1 MVVKLKKQKMKI
13 PDNLPFGPTDN
24 VYLQGNFAPILK
36 EEYHPELKVE
46 GQIPPELNG
55 AVLIRV
61 GPNAAYKPLSMK
73 YHHWTD
79 GAGMIN
85 AFYITD
91 GKVSYRNRFVNTFKM
106 ENDRKANRSLFG
118 GIQSLSKTTLKGWN
132 ILKINIFNLVYLEI
146 RKLMGLGPTVS
157 QFNKIAPVMNDS
169 NTNILLQNGYVLSI
183 EEVGKPYI
191 IKLDT
196 LETLGEFNY
205 HGQLMRNNSA
215 HPLTDP
221 FNKCSYTNSYSPI
234 APYMKYYEITP
245 DSRISYETDMDVPYP
260 AMVHGFALSEKYYVH
275 FHFPAVYRK
284 EYLGTKNPIRWEPE
298 NNDSFIGILK
308 RNDPNAKT
316 KWYKI
321 PTCWVFHNMN
331 AYDEGDKV
339 VMFVARF
346 PRIPM
351 FGLDTKN
358 PSPPFTEQPHSKFA
372 KWTLDL
378 KTGNFDE
385 EIINPNLVEFPLMDP
400 RYLTK
405 KQKHGWYTSLVD
417 DVQKYGLWNTICH
430 YDFEK
435 SVEES
440 YYAGK
445 DFYVGESL
453 FTPKHKNSPEGEG
466 YIMAI
471 RYNLM
476 ENKSD
481 ILILNAQNVSA
492 GPIATIKVPRRIEY
506 DFHGSIIRDWDVKI

>member
-1 MVVKLKKQKMKI
+1 MSI
-13 PDNLPFGPTDN
+13 PNNLPFGPTDN
-24 VYLQGNFAPILK
+24 VYLQGNFAPILD
-36 EEYHPELKVE
+36 EEQHADLMVE
-46 GQIPPELNG
+46 GQIPAELNG
-55 AVLIRV
+55 SVLIRV
-61 GPNAAYKPLSMK
+61 GPNAAYKPLDMK
-73 YHHWTD
+73 YHHWID

-85 AFYITD
+85 AFYIEE

-106 ENDRKANRSLFG
+106 DHERKANRALFG
-118 GIQSLSKTTLKGWN
+118 GIQSMSKTTWKGWVLLKFN
-132 ILKINIFNLVYLEI
+132 ILNLIWLGI
-146 RKLMGLGPTVS
+146 RRFLGMGPTDG
-157 QFNKIAPVMNDS
+157 QFDKIAPAMNDS
-169 NTNILLQNGYVLSI
+169 NTNILLQNGYVLSF
-183 EEVGKPYI
+183 EEVGRPYI

-205 HGQLMRNNSA
+205 NGELLRNNSA

-221 FNKCSYTNSYSPI
+221 FNGHSYTNSYSPV

-245 DSRISYETDMDVPYP
+245 DSRISYVTDMDVPYP

-275 FHFPAVYRK
+275 FHFPAVYRT
-284 EYLGTKNPIRWEPE
+284 EYLGTHNPIRWEPE

-321 PTCWVFHNMN
+321 PTSWVFHNMN
-331 AYDEGDKV
+331 AYDDGDKV
-339 VMFVARF
+339 VMFVAKF

-351 FGLDTKN
+351 FGLDTPN
-358 PSPPFTEQPHSKFA
+358 PCPPFTEQPNSKFA

-378 KTGNFDE
+378 QTGAFEE

-400 RYLTK
+400 RFLTK

-417 DVQKYGLWNTICH
+417 DVQKYGLWNTVCH

-435 SVEES
+435 GVEES

-445 DFYVGESL
+445 NFYVGEAL
-453 FTPKHKNSPEGEG
+453 FTPKHKDSPEGEG
-466 YIMAI
+466 YIMTI

-476 ENKSD
+476 ENVSD
-481 ILILNAQNVSA
+481 VLILNAQNVSA

-506 DFHGSIIRDWDVKI
+506 DFHGSIIRDWDIKN

>member
-1 MVVKLKKQKMKI
+1 MKI

-481 ILILNAQNVSA
+481 ILILNALNVSA

>member
-1 MVVKLKKQKMKI
+1 MKI
-13 PDNLPFGPTDN
+13 PNNLPFGPTDN
-24 VYLQGNFAPILK
+24 VYLQGNFAPILD
-36 EEYHPELKVE
+36 EEFHPVLEVE
-46 GQIPPELNG
+46 GQIPAELNG
-55 AVLIRV
+55 SVLIRV
-61 GPNAAYKPLSMK
+61 GPNAAFKPIDMK
-73 YHHWTD
+73 YHHWID

-85 AFYITD
+85 AFYIED
-91 GKVSYRNRFVNTFKM
+91 GKVSYRNRFVNTFKL
-106 ENDRKANRSLFG
+106 ENDRKVNRSLFG
-118 GIQSLSKTTLKGWN
+118 GIRSLGKTTFKGWGL
-132 ILKINIFNLVYLEI
+132 LKINIFNLIYLGI
-146 RKLMGLGPTVS
+146 RKALGLGPTDS
-157 QFNKIAPVMNDS
+157 QFQKIAPAMNDS
-169 NTNILLQNGYVLSI
+169 NTNIILQNGYVLAF
-183 EEVGKPYI
+183 EEVGRPHI

-205 HGQLMRNNSA
+205 HGELLRNNSA

-221 FNKCSYTNSYSPI
+221 FNKHSYTNSYSPI

-245 DSRISYETDMDVPYP
+245 DARISYETDMDVPYP

-275 FHFPAVYRK
+275 FHFPAVYRR
-284 EYLGTKNPIRWEPE
+284 EYLGTHNPIRWEPE

-308 RNDPNAKT
+308 RNDPKAKT

-331 AYDEGDKV
+331 AYDDGDKV
-339 VMFVARF
+339 VMFVAKF

-351 FGLDTKN
+351 FGLDTEN

-378 KTGNFDE
+378 ETGAFEE
-385 EIINPNLVEFPLMDP
+385 EIINPDLVEFPLMDP
-400 RYLTK
+400 RYLTR

-417 DVQKYGLWNTICH
+417 DVQKYGLWNTVCH

-435 SVEES
+435 GVEES

-445 DFYVGESL
+445 DHYVGESL
-453 FTPKHKNSPEGEG
+453 FTPKYENSPEGVG
-466 YIMAI
+466 FIMAI

-476 ENKSD
+476 KNVSEL
-481 ILILNAQNVSA
+481 LILDAQNVAA

-506 DFHGSIIRDWDVKI
+506 DFHGSIIRDWDFKKEN